1 MAGLVER
8 GSGNRPRKQAQ
19 LAPSKLAHINLGPNC
34 SVVLDQLGRQAGV
47 GAPEL
52 VEQGSAG
59 SRRRRPGCVRVE
71 PGAGQWAA
79 RVVARGGVR
88 TSVEARER
96 VRGEASSFKKRGDPR
111 IPHSLPMIP

>member
-1 MAGLVER
+1 M
-8 GSGNRPRKQAQ
+8 
-19 LAPSKLAHINLGPNC
+19 
-34 SVVLDQLGRQAGV
+34 

-88 TSVEARER
+88 TSVEAGER
-96 VRGEASSFKKRGDPR
+96 VRLRAFLEVTPEFP
-111 IPHSLPMIP
+111 IVYP